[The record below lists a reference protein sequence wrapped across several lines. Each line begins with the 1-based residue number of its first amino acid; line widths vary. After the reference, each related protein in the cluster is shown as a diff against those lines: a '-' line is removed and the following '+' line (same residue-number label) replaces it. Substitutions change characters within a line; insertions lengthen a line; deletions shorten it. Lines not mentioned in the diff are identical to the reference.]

1 MERAATATVARARAM
16 VGVAALALG
25 LLYVVPAI
33 AQWAVF
39 DASNFAKNAL
49 TAAKSADAY
58 AQQIEQ
64 YKLQGLQY
72 LLQVQNLQAAPSTI
86 FDTAFGREALQ
97 IAGPNANAAALAQAG
112 VHLLSVY
119 SSTQQLMNQGNS
131 LYSQAA
137 DWGWTLQKF
146 SAASG
151 MTPQQIFSYE
161 QSRGQALQGASQLQY
176 QQGEQLQQDLQA
188 YQQQADDGLRTAQNA
203 QGAVQALEGIALQ
216 NHTLT
221 EQLSDLSAAEAT
233 RDKAQAVHD
242 AQEAQDKQ
250 EQAELYNEAQK
261 RMQSY
266 YDSAGV
272 GNGIQISP

>member
-1 MERAATATVARARAM
+1 MERAAKTAVARARAM
-16 VGVAALALG
+16 VRGAALALG
-25 LLYVVPAI
+25 LLYVAPAI

-72 LLQVQNLQAAPSTI
+72 LLQVQNLQTAPSTI
-86 FDTAFGREALQ
+86 FDTTFGREALQ

-151 MTPQQIFSYE
+151 MTPQQIFQYE

-188 YQQQADDGLRTAQNA
+188 YQQQADDGLRTAQGA
-203 QGAVQALEGIALQ
+203 QGAVQALQGIALQ

-221 EQLSDLSAAEAT
+221 EQLSDLSASVAT

-261 RMQSY
+261 RMHSY

>member
-1 MERAATATVARARAM
+1 MVQAGRSARSMVRAFALC
-16 VGVAALALG
+16 AALGIG
-25 LLYVVPAI
+25 LAYVAPA
-33 AQWAVF
+33 AGQWAVF

-58 AQQIEQ
+58 AQQLEQ

-72 LLQVQNLQAAPSTI
+72 LLQVQNLQTAPSTI
-86 FDTAFGREALQ
+86 FDTTFGREALQ
-97 IAGPNANAAALAQAG
+97 IAGPDANAAALAKAG
-112 VHLLSVY
+112 VHLLGVY
-119 SSTQQLMNQGNS
+119 SSTQQLMSQGNS
-131 LYSQAA
+131 LYSRAA

-146 SAASG
+146 SDASG

-161 QSRGQALQGASQLQY
+161 QSRGQALQQASQLQY
-176 QQGEQLQQDLQA
+176 QQSEQLQRDLQA
-188 YQQQADDGLRTAQNA
+188 YQQQADEGLRTAQGA
-203 QGAVQALEGIALQ
+203 QGAVQALQGIALQ

-242 AQEAQDKQ
+242 AQAAQDKQ
-250 EQAELYNEAQK
+250 EQAELYDEAQQ

-272 GNGIQISP
+272 ASGIQVGP

>member
-1 MERAATATVARARAM
+1 MERAAKPAVARARTM

-39 DASNFAKNAL
+39 DAANFAKNAL

-72 LLQVQNLQAAPSTI
+72 LLQVQNLQTAPSTV
-86 FDTAFGREALQ
+86 FDTTFGREALQ

-119 SSTQQLMNQGNS
+119 SSTEQLMSQGNS

-188 YQQQADDGLRTAQNA
+188 YQQQADDGLRTAQGA
-203 QGAVQALEGIALQ
+203 QGAVQALQGIALQ

-233 RDKAQAVHD
+233 RDKAEAVLD
-242 AQEAQDKQ
+242 AQGAQDKQ

>member
-1 MERAATATVARARAM
+1 MERAAKATVARARAM

-72 LLQVQNLQAAPSTI
+72 LLQVQNLQTAPSTV
-86 FDTAFGREALQ
+86 FDTTFGREALQ

-151 MTPQQIFSYE
+151 MTPQQIFQYE

-188 YQQQADDGLRTAQNA
+188 YQQQADDGLRTAQGA
-203 QGAVQALEGIALQ
+203 QGAVQALQGIALQ

-221 EQLSDLSAAEAT
+221 EQLSDLSAAAAT

>member
-1 MERAATATVARARAM
+1 MERAAKTAVARARAM
-16 VGVAALALG
+16 VRGAALALG
-25 LLYVVPAI
+25 LLYVAPAI

-72 LLQVQNLQAAPSTI
+72 LLQVQNLQTAPSTI
-86 FDTAFGREALQ
+86 FDTTFGREALQ

-151 MTPQQIFSYE
+151 MTPQQIFQYE

-188 YQQQADDGLRTAQNA
+188 YQQQADDGLRTAQGA
-203 QGAVQALEGIALQ
+203 QGAVQALQGIALQ

-221 EQLSDLSAAEAT
+221 EQLSDLSASVAT
-233 RDKAQAVHD
+233 QSKAQAVHD

-266 YDSAGV
+266 YDRAGV